1 MGSVS
6 LIQTNITFLVC
17 SPAFQKS
24 HVLSWLLMHPL
35 PLAPKESE
43 LAAASSTRLR
53 RRGDPPL
60 LPPPVA
66 PPLPPSPPSTG
77 TPWDG
82 KEKAV
87 SIHSGFWGQGKSTCA
102 VGRLLAHRSHSE
114 STLTA
119 QPQLSGARIWN
130 LNLDPSFL
138 LPSSDSLGPAPYDP
152 G

>member
-1 MGSVS
+1 
-6 LIQTNITFLVC
+6 
-17 SPAFQKS
+17 
-24 HVLSWLLMHPL
+24 MHPL

-66 PPLPPSPPSTG
+66 PPLPPSPPSAG
-77 TPWDG
+77 NPWDG

-87 SIHSGFWGQGKSTCA
+87 RIHSGFWGQGKSTCA

-119 QPQLSGARIWN
+119 QPQLSGARTWN